1 MGGRGTGK
9 YLKSVFIDMLLGTR
23 QILFYTG
30 CDLNFVLKTIQRKL
44 KD

>member
-30 CDLNFVLKTIQRKL
+30 CVTDFNFELTI
-44 KD
+44 KDS